1 MQSLNGCIFIKGDSM
16 YTKIK
21 KSFNGFTLIELIIV
35 LAVLGIIAVIA
46 VPKYLGVKKQAAID
60 SDYSSAAAIGKAA
73 ELYFAQDTNPTSSP
87 TIAFL
92 QDNDYI
98 DKEWDGW
105 QHFNNKSKHVYIE
118 INLDTGGT
126 VGVYAGDNSSDNKLY
141 PKP

>member
-1 MQSLNGCIFIKGDSM
+1 M

-21 KSFNGFTLIELIIV
+21 RNINGFTLIELIIV

-46 VPKYLGVKKQAAID
+46 IPKYLGVREQATID

-98 DKEWDGW
+98 EKEWNGW
-105 QHFNNKSKHVYIE
+105 QHFDDRSKNVYIE
-118 INLDTGGT
+118 IDLDTGGT
-126 VGVYAGDNSSDNKLY
+126 VGVYAGNSSSDDRLY